1 MIKLLSLI
9 FFLLLLMVGK
19 KRGFKT
25 FITFYLNLLLIVIYI
40 TFMKIGLNPI
50 ILSIIICIIS
60 SLITLFIL
68 NGFNVKTKSSFISIM
83 FVLLIMSII
92 TILICKFSNIES
104 FSIEDIESIGYYS
117 HDINYN
123 MMGVVIGM
131 YLICTIGTII
141 DTSISVS
148 SAMNEVY
155 KNNTNMSEKELY
167 ISGMNIGKDI
177 LSTTI
182 NTLYFALI
190 CSFIGFFMWFYSVSF
205 PFLSVSKSLVK
216 NIIELLL
223 AFIAS
228 ISIIPITAKVGSKLI
243 IKYHIKDKI

>member
-1 MIKLLSLI
+1 MIGLLSLV
-9 FFLLLLMVGK
+9 FFILLIVVGK

-25 FITFYLNLLLIVIYI
+25 FVTFYLNLLLIMIYI
-40 TFMKIGLNPI
+40 TFMRVGINAI
-50 ILSIIICIIS
+50 VLSIIICILA

-68 NGFNVKTKSSFISIM
+68 NGSNVKTKSSFISIM
-83 FVLLIMSII
+83 FVLLIVLVI
-92 TILICKFSNIES
+92 TSLIGYTSNIQS
-104 FSIEDIESIGYYS
+104 FSVEEIESIGYYS
-117 HDINYN
+117 FDINYN
-123 MMGVVIGM
+123 MTNVIIGM

-155 KNNTNMSEKELY
+155 LNNKNISRKELFK
-167 ISGMNIGKDI
+167 SGMNVGRDI

-182 NTLYFALI
+182 NTLYFALLS
-190 CSFIGFFMWFYSVSF
+190 SFIGFFMWYHSVSF
-205 PFLSVSKSLVK
+205 TFLSVSKSFVK

-228 ISIIPITAKVGSKLI
+228 IIIIPITAYISSKK
-243 IKYHIKDKI
+243 IKNE